1 MTKQVIS
8 YRFGKQVRL
17 LALAALFLGALGA
30 KGLRFRSSLRP
41 LRVAALLGLILMA
54 GGAWG
59 QDNMPLNYVP
69 YYIEGPA
76 NGEGYNASDLTTHY
90 YLCPTKEDWKYYN
103 ATENAV
109 TNDNTGMP
117 FLTTYQCLKTSLDYS
132 TPNKAIW
139 VFEQQSGSN
148 YRIKNVGENKYM
160 TSHIAVL
167 SNKGRMRIHLQETVS
182 EGASFALTYYS
193 PSITSSSIP
202 CYRIKANANVSD
214 GFSFVNVNKGN
225 KPTLVGTN
233 GYQEVVDGINT
244 GGIIG
249 TYNSSPLNDAN
260 FNFYITVHPDF
271 VAPTINMVDETH
283 YTITHP
289 LASQSGYSIRYTTD
303 GSLVPSPTNGT
314 EYTLGTQIEITSTC
328 TLRAWMVG
336 TLESTPVMSLVASQ
350 YVDFGLP
357 DPTFAV
363 TCGDSLV
370 IQCEVSEAEIY
381 YSINNNIGE
390 PPSPSDPNVTNQD
403 TIPGSELNDGDVVR
417 AFAYLGGEASNIV
430 SFTYHPNTVAPTNIE
445 MNPQNTSLGPNTVKV
460 TFASGANL
468 YYTINGTDPDP
479 DDVGSVTMEYIGT
492 SPAEIIIPGIGD
504 QDLEFRVVAKQSDR
518 GASCP
523 VTVVKRPKR
532 PTITAACVCIGTNRQ
547 HVFTL
552 TGPAET
558 GKTYW
563 CALKNGSNQSAPALN
578 SNTFIRC
585 YPDVEV
591 DITTFP
597 GYNGSS
603 NVTLFAYAKDADGNC
618 SVIQKLSDYN
628 VSLDGYTPAPTITY
642 ANNTVTITAPSSTI
656 HYTVDGNEQEDTNTV
671 TINNLGSGQHTIT
684 AWAQSTGL
692 EASCEAVLV
701 VTMAQTISTLQQL
714 QGMTLGGSY
723 VLGADITG
731 AGAFPTIGTES
742 APFTGSLDGAGY
754 TISGLTQPLFGTT
767 NNAVIHDVNLK
778 QVSISGSDTLGAV
791 VCVAKGYTRVY
802 NCGILPNTA
811 AFADNDHPSVSTS
824 GNCAGSIVGSLRDDS
839 RVVNCFSYAD
849 VTAANSAAGIVGFN
863 QCASDASVTNGKYTK
878 LRTMVV
884 NCMYY
889 GDITSTNAYPVYGG
903 RKISNAGSYAI
914 NNYNFYSDSCSFQ
927 GALTYNCS
935 WPAKHEYLTRYE
947 FHRYLLNSN
956 RELCGWWVGAHQA
969 PSTMATSDVQG
980 VAKDASLMA
989 KWVLKTDE
997 APFPI
1002 LKPFG
1007 YYPSPVNIDADAAW
1021 RGSANEWEGKK
1032 LGTLSVTVNPGEH
1045 AASGVTSTTLY
1056 NVVITD
1062 MDTLHGDYCYRKIQL
1077 PYYNRVF
1084 YNANGNSWV
1093 EKYAGNYTQYVV
1105 TGWEIT
1111 SVQGGTTGSY
1121 STDIYSGYNF
1131 ADRDCTEKDTH
1142 RIFAQGGYYYVPNGV
1157 TAITITAHW
1166 GNAYYLGN
1174 GDNYYDRVDFDHL
1187 VNSRNV
1193 VIASNHPGTPFA
1205 PAGRRNPTLPN
1216 GQQLRVGK
1224 LATVAAACITTAAS
1238 VYDNAIVL
1246 VGNHQYCTGD
1256 EDVKLS
1262 NSYSAPLGFTIMS
1275 ADFDL
1280 DNEPD
1285 YCLEWQLGQGTNRYN
1300 ICPIRF
1306 DFLPVVEIGLALKK
1320 DGSQQYYSLGCYR
1333 PIGHYEVT
1341 ETSLIR
1347 FGQFEFGNPS
1357 RTKEDPLILNAG
1369 IFEQYVKGTRFN
1381 DNNGPAQYDD
1391 INYIIIG
1398 GNIYMPAF
1406 TPGAHVNRTV
1416 SYSTRH
1422 CAVNV
1427 IGGKFDYLYLTGNYN
1442 ENVVSDPDN
1451 PHCYIDGGWL
1461 GHVAAAGKEGIDG
1474 NVTFIINH
1482 ARINEFYGGS
1492 TMSKSNML
1500 VTGNIEVTVD
1510 NSIVNK
1516 YCGGPKFG
1524 DMAAGKTVTT
1534 SAKGTTFGVYYGG
1547 GNGGTNY
1554 VQYKNT
1560 DNTKSNPNSYNWG
1573 SDGALNT
1580 YTAGAYIA
1588 ATSTTPSPGYMA
1600 NYDMEL
1606 INTSSGTF
1614 DAQAVLRTYFY
1625 AAQYSATNTGKVTNT
1640 LDNCI
1645 VKTNFY
1651 GAGNLGGVVVSN
1663 PNEESVKSTLKDT
1676 QVHGSVY
1683 GAGFS
1688 AKIPQ
1693 VTIYANYNGG
1703 NPPGKTKPTIDLNT
1717 GLITPQSGGSSTTYT
1732 WIHDVPEGVTQPTT
1746 ASPVVTIA
1754 GENYFYTEDPLEN
1767 LGMVNGNVTLT
1778 LKGNTSV
1785 GTLEGEG
1792 ENQTLKE
1799 GTGNVFGGGDMSK
1812 VNGSTTVKLQ
1822 GNTNVLGNVYGGG
1835 NEGEVSG
1842 NSQVTIQN

>member
-17 LALAALFLGALGA
+17 LALAALFLCTLGA
-30 KGLRFRSSLRP
+30 KGQNEIEEGF
-41 LRVAALLGLILMA
+41 
-54 GGAWG
+54 
-59 QDNMPLNYVP
+59 
-69 YYIEGPA
+69 YYIHSRKASGNGVSGDGFNA
-76 NGEGYNASDLTTHY
+76 NDPLTYY
-90 YLCPTKEDWKYYN
+90 YLCPTVDWRYYQS
-103 ATENAV
+103 TSPYH
-109 TNDNTGMP
+109 TITNTGMP
-117 FLTTYQCLKTSLDYS
+117 FMTTYQCRKPATPPAEPYDVREAVWYLKKYTIDDVDYYS
-132 TPNKAIW
+132 IRHAID
-139 VFEQQSGSN
+139 
-148 YRIKNVGENKYM
+148 NKYLTFNRKINSSKPGRIRVHLESSPANGNDTLFSFSYASGKRM
-160 TSHIAVL
+160 YDVIA
-167 SNKGRMRIHLQETVS
+167 KGATTE
-182 EGASFALTYYS
+182 
-193 PSITSSSIP
+193 
-202 CYRIKANANVSD
+202 SD
-214 GFSFVNVNKGN
+214 GKVYKYLNVNKGN
-225 KPTLVGTN
+225 QPSLQGTDEEN
-233 GYQEVVDGINT
+233 L
-244 GGIIG
+244 GGIDFGGTIG
-249 TYNSSPLNDAN
+249 TWTSGCGTSNPDDNSQWNFLSLDFLQAPIITEGSSLAHYVINLPAN
-260 FNFYITVHPDF
+260 TTL
-271 VAPTINMVDETH
+271 PT
-283 YTITHP
+283 
-289 LASQSGYSIRYTTD
+289 GFKIRYTLDNTVIP
-303 GSLVPSPTNGT
+303 GLNTGR
-314 EYTLGTQIEITSTC
+314 EYTLGDEIEVFENGTM
-328 TLRAWMVG
+328 RAWIAGTIGTYTFISAIDEHAVVVG
-336 TLESTPVMSLVASQ
+336 VPE
-350 YVDFGLP
+350 
-357 DPTFAV
+357 PTFLV

-370 IQCEVSEAEIY
+370 IQCEASEAEIY
-381 YSINNNIGE
+381 YSINTPITN
-390 PPSPSDPNVTNQD
+390 PDPTGTGIVNQD
-403 TIPGSELNDGDVVR
+403 TIPSSALNDNGIVY
-417 AFAYLGGEASNIV
+417 AFAYLSGSASNV
-430 SFTYHPNTVAPTNIE
+430 VNFTYHPNTVAPTNIE
-445 MNPQNTSLGPNTVKV
+445 MNPQNTSLGPNTIIV
-460 TFASGANL
+460 TLEDNNASTTIL
-468 YYTINGTDPDP
+468 YYTIDGTDPDP
-479 DDVGSVTMEYIGT
+479 DNVGSGTMSYSGT
-492 SPAEIIIPGIGD
+492 YPAEITIPDIGS
-504 QDLEFRVVAKQSDR
+504 QDLEFRIVAKLPDR

-532 PTITAACVCIGTNRQ
+532 PTFTAACVCIGTNRQ

-552 TGPAET
+552 TGPAEA

-563 CALKNGSNQSAPALN
+563 CALKNGSDQPAPDLT
-578 SNTFIRC
+578 SNTFMQC
-585 YPDVEV
+585 YPNVEV

-597 GYNGSS
+597 GYDGST
-603 NVTLFAYAKDADGNC
+603 NVTLFAYAKDSEGNC
-618 SVIQKLSDYN
+618 SAIQKLSDYN
-628 VSLDGYTPAPTITY
+628 VSMAGYTPAPTITY
-642 ANNTVTITAPSSTI
+642 ANNTVNITAPSATI
-656 HYTVDGNEQEDTNTV
+656 HYKVDENSWQTATNTV
-671 TINNLGSGQHTIT
+671 TIDNLGGGQSHTIT

-767 NNAVIHDVNLK
+767 NNAVIHDINLK
-778 QVSISGSDTLGAV
+778 QVNISGSDTLGAV

-889 GDITSTNAYPVYGG
+889 GDISSTNAYPVYGG

-1045 AASGVTSTTLY
+1045 AASWVTSTILY

-1142 RIFAQGGYYYVPNGV
+1142 RIFAQGGYYYVPNDV

-1187 VNSRNV
+1187 VNSSNV
-1193 VIASNHPGTPFA
+1193 VTASNHPGTPFA

-1216 GQQLRVGK
+1216 DQQLRVGK
-1224 LATVAAACITTAAS
+1224 LATVAAACITTEAS

-1427 IGGKFDYLYLTGNYN
+1427 IGGKYDYLYLTGNYN

-1474 NVTFIINH
+1474 NVTFKINH

-1534 SAKGTTFGVYYGG
+1534 NAKGTTFGVYYGG

-1560 DNTKSNPNSYNWG
+1560 DKTVTNPNTYNWSGG
-1573 SDGALNT
+1573 SDGALST

-1606 INTSSGTF
+1606 INTSSGTYYG
-1614 DAQAVLRTYFY
+1614 QAVARTYFY

-1693 VTIYANYNGG
+1693 VTIYAKYNGG

-1778 LKGNTSV
+1778 LKGDTSV

-1835 NEGEVSG
+1835 NEGEVVG